1 MAFGV
6 ARSKKPHTIVEEL
19 LLPSVINI
27 VSIMIKEAAAS
38 KLKAI
43 PLSDNTS
50 ARRIHDISKDN
61 IIGAG

>member
-19 LLPSVINI
+19 LRPSVVNI
-27 VSIMIKEAAAS
+27 VSVMFKEAAAS

-43 PLSDNTS
+43 PLSNNSD

-61 IIGAG
+61 ITGAG